1 MRIDC
6 CHCGPRGH
14 EEFVYLG
21 DASHRH
27 AEIAA
32 SGGVDAELS
41 AWGEAVHLRD
51 NPAGPIRELWQHV
64 GGCRAWLV
72 VTRDTRTHEILSVE
86 PARSVALAAAFGGVS
101 ATGPVDRTPGDLI
114 KADRT
119 QGGA

>member
-27 AEIAA
+27 AAIAA
-32 SGGVDAELS
+32 SGSSDADLNV
-41 AWGEAVHLRD
+41 WGEAVHLRD

-72 VTRDTRTHEILSVE
+72 VTRDTRTHEMLSVE
-86 PARSVALAAAFGGVS
+86 PARSVALAGAAPVPDGANLTH
-101 ATGPVDRTPGDLI
+101 ATPTPANL
-114 KADRT
+114 A
-119 QGGA
+119 QGEA